1 MLKGHSVFVI
11 ELCPISF
18 PFPLLSNVSHVGQND
33 ADIVQCSPLN
43 SLPGAFLV
51 CQNKIKSNVPLKGED
66 MGKGWWMEDGGW
78 GMGGWGMG
86 DGRMLGR
93 PRARPGPSNI
103 QATQARTGKFQ
114 HINIF
119 QLSRPCSLLVFTF
132 QPLTSPRHTATPF
145 TPFLFFFRF
154 FNENLSNQTNF
165 YRLVKSSR
173 HDSLQVQLQFQLHK
187 RI

>member
-78 GMGGWGMG
+78 GMGGCW
-86 DGRMLGR
+86 
-93 PRARPGPSNI
+93 ARPGPSNI

-145 TPFLFFFRF
+145 TPFLFFFF
-154 FNENLSNQTNF
+154 VFSMKIFPTKPTFIVLLNLLATILCKFSCSFNCINVSN
-165 YRLVKSSR
+165 V
-173 HDSLQVQLQFQLHK
+173 VGGG
-187 RI
+187 

>member
-78 GMGGWGMG
+78 RMEDGGWEDAGQ
-86 DGRMLGR
+86 D
-93 PRARPGPSNI
+93 
-103 QATQARTGKFQ
+103 QAQAISK
-114 HINIF
+114 
-119 QLSRPCSLLVFTF
+119 
-132 QPLTSPRHTATPF
+132 PLKRE
-145 TPFLFFFRF
+145 R
-154 FNENLSNQTNF
+154 ENFST
-165 YRLVKSSR
+165 
-173 HDSLQVQLQFQLHK
+173 
-187 RI
+187 